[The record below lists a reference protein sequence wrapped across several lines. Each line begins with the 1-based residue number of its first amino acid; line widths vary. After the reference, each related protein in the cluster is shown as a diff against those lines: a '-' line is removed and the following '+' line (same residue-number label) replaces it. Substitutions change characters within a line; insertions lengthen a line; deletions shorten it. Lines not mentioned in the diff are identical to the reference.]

1 MVAAIAERVS
11 ADMGNGCMRG
21 VGGQGC
27 GSRAPGPIMLDRAR
41 DRIEAMMTMAENG
54 VLSGRLS
61 DLALA
66 VDSDVEAA
74 RQALGEL
81 DPITFEVTLEVAAD
95 LTLEHARF
103 TASWSPV
110 TPIVDLLLDWDLLTI
125 DISLDE
131 LAEWLE
137 VSATVATRALTR
149 LARLPG
155 VSYSAVGDCA
165 AVVTLEIDVD
175 RCPLTAPPP
184 VP

>member
-1 MVAAIAERVS
+1 MVAAIAELVT
-11 ADMGNGCMRG
+11 ADAGDRYMRG
-21 VGGQGC
+21 IGRQDC
-27 GSRAPGPIMLDRAR
+27 SSRAPGPTTLHRACN
-41 DRIEAMMTMAENG
+41 RIEAMMTVAENG

-74 RQALGEL
+74 RQALGAL
-81 DPITFEVTLEVAAD
+81 DPIAFEVTLELAAD
-95 LTLEHARF
+95 LTLDHARF

-149 LARLPG
+149 LASLPG
-155 VSYSAVGDCA
+155 VSYSAAGDPA
-165 AVVTLEIDVD
+165 ALITLEIDVD